1 MYKKFIH
8 IIFYYNLKM
17 ADIDIFARVSSIID
31 IGPNADGVYP
41 FSIRDRDDAKSLYLI
56 HYDENTIGQTSLEN
70 PLREHR
76 GTIVSLDEQ
85 RIVCSSIGYVPEV
98 VVDAAD
104 FLTNNNI
111 FAASGLLDTDGH
123 AHSLMRFKTM
133 KNDALGYYNLTG
145 QECFDIIPT
154 YDGTNIRVWKHKGE
168 LLISTNNKINANKS
182 KWGGSVQTFEEMF
195 YDCAKDSEFYNTNL
209 LTSLDEGLIA
219 YFVIMNKNLAHATKF
234 PIGCDDRDSVL
245 VFTGYRN
252 PDNTSPGPYKSW
264 DSNLYPMSLTNFA
277 GLPSNRI
284 FIAKFLEDNEV
295 PLHLKAGYNPENKP
309 DTSSF
314 NSFGESITILYE
326 VNGKRQQ
333 VKFSLPTYV
342 KRFNL
347 YNNQPNIFFETHEIF
362 TFCMDKDFSEYLK
375 LFPPVFDVTQLEY
388 YSEAPI
394 FNEINGQNPTYSE
407 KQLQENLIY
416 RFRNAMSWY
425 ATSLPLAHQRYAI
438 QYTNTL
444 IAGREKLTELLIIW
458 KNDIFNNTLEF
469 PRGVKFPKEAYTYVR
484 NGIVGIMNKKIGK
497 SKQDQLIRELVNKLK
512 GNFIYQLLARYM
524 DTEYGKDVKFS
535 YNWLEDYRYNNYR
548 EVDRAIPC
556 NVKAL
561 IKSLEQESIQVTAEP
576 EPIPEPIIAPIFE
589 FDIKSADE

>member
-1 MYKKFIH
+1 
-8 IIFYYNLKM
+8 M
-17 ADIDIFARVSSIID
+17 AGIDIFAQVSKIIG

-41 FSIRDRDDAKSLYLI
+41 FSIRDRDDAKSLYLV

-76 GTIVSLDEQ
+76 GTIVSLDYGA
-85 RIVCSSIGYVPEV
+85 IVCSSIGYVPEV
-98 VVDAAD
+98 VVDAPI
-104 FLTNNNI
+104 FLTNNT
-111 FAASGLLDTDGH
+111 FADPGLDDTDGH

-145 QECFDIIPT
+145 KECFDIIPT

-182 KWGGSVQTFEEMF
+182 KWGGNVQTFEEMF
-195 YDCAKDSEFYNTNL
+195 YACAENSDFYNSNL
-209 LTSLDEGLIA
+209 LALLDEGLIA

-277 GLPSNRI
+277 ALPTNRI

-295 PLHLKAGYNPENKP
+295 PLHLASGYNPENTQ
-309 DTSSF
+309 DGSFF
-314 NSFGESITILYE
+314 NSFGESVTILYE
-326 VNGKRQQ
+326 LNGKRQQ
-333 VKFSLPTYV
+333 VKFSSPAYV

-347 YNNQPNIFFETHEIF
+347 YNNEPNILLEAHEIF
-362 TFCMDKDFSEYLK
+362 TSCMDKSFSEYLE
-375 LFPPVFDVTQLEY
+375 LFPPVFDVTSLPYGDFQGPLL
-388 YSEAPI
+388 
-394 FNEINGQNPTYSE
+394 NEINGQSPTYSE
-407 KQLQENLIY
+407 PQLKENLIL

-438 QYTNTL
+438 EYTNIL
-444 IAGREKLTELLIIW
+444 IDGREKLAGLLIAN
-458 KNDIFNNTLEF
+458 KNDIFDNTLEF
-469 PRGVKFPKEAYTYVR
+469 PKGPKFPKEAYTYVSK
-484 NGIVGIMNKKIGK
+484 GIVGIMNKKIGK

-524 DTEYGKDVKFS
+524 YIEYGKDVKFS

-561 IKSLEQESIQVTAEP
+561 IKSLEQESIQVTTEP
-576 EPIPEPIIAPIFE
+576 EPIPEPIITPTFE